1 MSTRYDAE
9 TDDVRQAALRMAGAP
24 PSVSARSG
32 LARWYFENER
42 AILGTAAVVLV
53 LTLWE
58 LSGSRKW
65 IDPLFTSSPS
75 RILRAARDLFASGEI
90 WNDLRV
96 SGIEFALGYLLAIAT
111 AIPLG
116 IACGWYPR
124 VSHVLDPFLSALYAT
139 PRVALFPLVL
149 IWFGIGI
156 WSKVVLVYLG
166 ALFPILINTVTGVR
180 TSDPRL
186 LKAGRSFGATDLQL
200 FRTVVVPGS
209 IPFIIS
215 GLRLGVG
222 RALVGIVVGEMAA
235 ATAGIGFLITVAGSS
250 FQTDKVMVGVLIIAA
265 AGMVSM
271 DLLGSLERR
280 FDRWRPAVNP

>member
-9 TDDVRQAALRMAGAP
+9 TDEVGRPAIGMAGDP
-24 PSVSARSG
+24 LGMSARSA
-32 LARWYFENER
+32 LARWYAENER
-42 AILGTAAVVLV
+42 AILGTASVVLV
-53 LTLWE
+53 LSLWE

-65 IDPLFTSSPS
+65 IDPLFTSSPT
-75 RILRAARDLFASGEI
+75 RILRAAGQLFASGEI

-116 IACGWYPR
+116 VACGWYPR
-124 VSHVLDPFLSALYAT
+124 LSYLLDPFLSALYAT

-156 WSKVVLVYLG
+156 WSKVALVYLG

-200 FRTVVVPGS
+200 FRTVVIPGS
-209 IPFIIS
+209 VPFILS

-222 RALVGIVVGEMAA
+222 RALVGIVVGEMAG
-235 ATAGIGFLITVAGSS
+235 ATAGIGLLITVAGSS
-250 FQTDKVMVGVLIIAA
+250 FQTDKVMVGVLVIAA

-271 DLLGSLERR
+271 DLLARLERR
-280 FDRWRPAVNP
+280 FERWRPPVNP